1 MSPSDTPHPPI
12 WPSAD
17 YDRQVGR
24 LKAAIGQTIHL
35 VEIEISATHLHIRQ
49 LGQPYI
55 LLDVLAFPRP
65 DPSRGLTPHLILLDD
80 GRGLN
85 LGRIARI
92 SLESN
97 FNPAPSQILYQDREA
112 LEGLIYRDRRLTPA
126 FIAERAHRIMGQ
138 VLGKDPEA
146 ITISG
151 PANQGQIETRETR
164 DQANDA

>member
-1 MSPSDTPHPPI
+1 MSPSDTSPPPI

-24 LKAAIGQTIHL
+24 LRAAIGQPIHL
-35 VEIEISATHLHIRQ
+35 VELEISATHVHIRQ

-92 SLESN
+92 SLEST

-138 VLGKDPEA
+138 ALGKDPEA
-146 ITISG
+146 LAIRGSG
-151 PANQGQIETRETR
+151 NQARIETTESMK
-164 DQANDA
+164 QPNNA